1 MEAAD
6 KARILAEH
14 LAYAL
19 PLARDGGGDAF
30 VHTAG
35 EHRRYALW
43 LGNHDADVASAV
55 ELEVRHLLSELPDV
69 DVLTAPRKGHNGRGK
84 LAGRLQSM
92 LNADGAEHCRDM
104 LWELLVGKGDIANEP
119 LLPPR
124 LTRFRRVRQALS
136 DGWLARKTAVLW
148 MNVLIAIP
156 MAVVY
161 LTAHSEADPILD
173 EQSPVALKIFTIWS
187 LSFLPGWLYVRF
199 LGQRAGALWNE
210 YVQHLHRLGWDR
222 PEFLPRPPESSEFF
236 AEWLDAKGYR
246 HSEETNLY
254 RLKFNA
260 YYGRSVS
267 ATNAFRTNFS
277 VTAETM
283 FPVFLTTLIMST
295 GFTAV
300 LWDTKFAD
308 DPSSVWDVAKFA
320 FLGAYVFIAQSL
332 IRRFFQS
339 DLRPSAYATSILRIV
354 IVLITVIALHQIL
367 RPVGRPNVEAV
378 VAFVVGIFPIIAF
391 QALYRTAAGVLRAA
405 VPQLTPDYPLN
416 QLDGLNIWYE
426 TRLVEEGIEDME
438 NLATANMVDVMLHTR
453 VPVGRLVDWIDQ
465 AHLYLHLDR
474 IERGR
479 SERRKAGRWDRTDD
493 LPVDSAKEP
502 RPAGADL
509 PEQFDGTATGG
520 DIDPRLA
527 QVPEADGQLM
537 RRALPA
543 RVHGSLG
550 PGSRAGTRTRV
561 ALRQLGIRNATDL
574 LKAFPPDQID
584 PRELTPGVR
593 SRFLQLQATGVDPD
607 QIRILVRI
615 LDEDTGLAP
624 VWNWQTRG
632 SLARSDVRRPRSQMG
647 GDDAVPRARQST
659 R

>member
-1 MEAAD
+1 MDATEKSRVLAD
-6 KARILAEH
+6 H
-14 LAYAL
+14 LANVL
-19 PLARDGGGDAF
+19 PLARAGGEDAF
-30 VHTAG
+30 VHIPV
-35 EHRRYALW
+35 ERRRSALW
-43 LGNHDADVASAV
+43 LGTHDADVAAAMEV
-55 ELEVRHLLSELPDV
+55 EVGHLLSAHPDV
-69 DVLTAPRKGHNGRGK
+69 NSLIAPGKSHDGREELAERLRSVLA
-84 LAGRLQSM
+84 S
-92 LNADGAEHCRDM
+92 DDAEHSRDM
-104 LWELLVGKGDIANEP
+104 LWELLVGNDVVDSAAP
-119 LLPPR
+119 LVPR
-124 LTRFRRVRQALS
+124 STRFRRVRRALS
-136 DGWLARKTAVLW
+136 DGWLARKTAVVW

-161 LTAHSEADPILD
+161 LT
-173 EQSPVALKIFTIWS
+173 EQSQVAPGVDDRSAVALKIFAIWG

-236 AEWLDAKGYR
+236 AEWLGAKGYL
-246 HSEETNLY
+246 HSEQTNLY

-267 ATNAFRTNFS
+267 AGNAYRTNFS

-283 FPVFLTTLIMST
+283 FPVFLTTLILST

-300 LWDTKFAD
+300 FWDTRFAD
-308 DPSSVWDVAKFA
+308 DPSSVWDVVKFA
-320 FLGAYVFIAQSL
+320 FLGSYVFIAQSL

-367 RPVGRPNVEAV
+367 RPVDQRNVEAV

-391 QALYRTAAGVLRAA
+391 QALYRTAAGALRTA
-405 VPQLTPDYPLN
+405 VPQLTPDYPLS

-474 IERGR
+474 IERGG
-479 SERRKAGRWDRTDD
+479 SERRKARRGAGSDWPLAQPGKEPLHDAVGTTPAEGGNSQRLAELAHSVGEQLEGA
-493 LPVDSAKEP
+493 LPV
-502 RPAGADL
+502 
-509 PEQFDGTATGG
+509 
-520 DIDPRLA
+520 
-527 QVPEADGQLM
+527 
-537 RRALPA
+537 
-543 RVHGSLG
+543 RVYGSVG
-550 PGSRAGTRTRV
+550 PGYRAGTRTRV

-584 PRELTPGVR
+584 PLVDTPSVHGQ
-593 SRFLQLQATGVDPD
+593 FKQLEASGVDPD
-607 QIRILVRI
+607 QIRILVRV

-624 VWNWQTRG
+624 IWNWQTRG
-632 SLARSDVRRPRSQMG
+632 SLARYDVRRPRSQMG
-647 GDDAVPRARQST
+647 GGEAFPRQRETS